1 MNAPAVMLILLSLI
15 LVVLIDIGSI
25 DEGDFYVKFGL
36 RNKVDDFHWVL
47 IAVYGAAQEE
57 HKEYFLTE
65 LVQTCAKKT
74 GPALVGGDFSII
86 TSP

>member
-1 MNAPAVMLILLSLI
+1 
-15 LVVLIDIGSI
+15 LIDIGSI

-65 LVQTCAKKT
+65 LIKHVQRKQVLLLWVEILVSLQAHRKKT
-74 GPALVGGDFSII
+74 TIDLRLVALHV
-86 TSP
+86 